1 MVPAEPVFDSEKDAE
16 GMAPPA
22 PVVEDAEEGS
32 MGFGDDTLEM
42 RLFLEDSRGLVD
54 DTTGSGRGGVGVG
67 VDVAVAEA
75 VVAVAVVVKT
85 SGVVAAAEFWLWA
98 CCICWYTSNSSI
110 CLRSSLRV
118 RP

>member
-1 MVPAEPVFDSEKDAE
+1 MVPAEPVLDSEKDAE

-67 VDVAVAEA
+67 VE
-75 VVAVAVVVKT
+75 VAVAVAVAVEVNR
-85 SGVVAAAEFWLWA
+85 SGVAAAEFWLWA
-98 CCICWYTSNSSI
+98 CCICW
-110 CLRSSLRV
+110 
-118 RP
+118 

>member
-1 MVPAEPVFDSEKDAE
+1 MVPAEPVDSENDAE

-22 PVVEDAEEGS
+22 PVVEDAEEGL

-67 VDVAVAEA
+67 VE
-75 VVAVAVVVKT
+75 VAVAVAVAVAVEVKT
-85 SGVVAAAEFWLWA
+85 SGVAAAEFWPWA
-98 CCICWYTSNSSI
+98 CCICW
-110 CLRSSLRV
+110 
-118 RP
+118 

>member
-42 RLFLEDSRGLVD
+42 RLFLEDSRGLAD
-54 DTTGSGRGGVGVG
+54 DTTGSGRGEVGVG
-67 VDVAVAEA
+67 VEEVAVAEVA
-75 VVAVAVVVKT
+75 AAVAVVVKR
-85 SGVVAAAEFWLWA
+85 SGVAAAEFWPWA
-98 CCICWYTSNSSI
+98 CCICW
-110 CLRSSLRV
+110 
-118 RP
+118 